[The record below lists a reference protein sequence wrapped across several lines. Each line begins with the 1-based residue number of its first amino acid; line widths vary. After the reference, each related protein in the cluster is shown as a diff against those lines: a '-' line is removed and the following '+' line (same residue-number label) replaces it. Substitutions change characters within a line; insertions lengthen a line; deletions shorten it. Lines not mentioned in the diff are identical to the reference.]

1 MVVSKKDQLTD
12 VLRKIRATIPEI
24 IGAAVVSSEGFIVAS
39 IFPSEVDEDLVG
51 GMAASLLGVGERISE
66 DLMQAPMEQVFVRS
80 LRGYIIVNAI
90 DGSSSLVVLVSKE
103 AKLGLIFIELRRA
116 IADLVAVL

>member
-1 MVVSKKDQLTD
+1 VVAKKDQLSD

-24 IGAAVVSSEGFIVAS
+24 IGAAVVSNEGFIVAS

-51 GMAASLLGVGERISE
+51 GMAASLLGVGERISS

-90 DGSSSLVVLVSKE
+90 DSESSVVVLVSKD

-116 IADLVAVL
+116 IAELVAVL